1 MALISPSEYERAL
14 HIVERF
20 KAQQSTFKQLAEDA
34 PKLFPVG
41 TEVGSTKSLMTG
53 VVYGYGSWR
62 GVPLLKVHYPT
73 HGDSFGS
80 GTILV
85 PNAYVIR
92 SAE

>member
-1 MALISPSEYERAL
+1 MAIISPSAYERAL
-14 HIVERF
+14 HIVKQFE
-20 KAQQSTFKQLAEDA
+20 AQQSTFKQLAEDA

-41 TEVGSTKSLMTG
+41 TEVGSTKSLMAG
-53 VVYGYGSWR
+53 FVYGYGSWR

-92 SAE
+92 PAE

>member
-1 MALISPSEYERAL
+1 M
-14 HIVERF
+14 IVYKRLRL
-20 KAQQSTFKQLAEDA
+20 SNPLLSDA
-34 PKLFPVG
+34 PKLFPVE
-41 TEVGSTKSLMTG
+41 TEVVSTKSLMTG

-85 PNAYVIR
+85 PSAYVIR

>member
-1 MALISPSEYERAL
+1 MGFISSYEYKRAL
-14 HIVERF
+14 SIV
-20 KAQQSTFKQLAEDA
+20 KQYVAQQANFE
-34 PKLFPVG
+34 KLMADVVKMFPIG
-41 TEVGSTKSLMTG
+41 AEVGSSKSLASG

-62 GVPLLKVHYPT
+62 DIPLLKIRFST
-73 HGDSFGS
+73 HGGSFGS